1 MYKIYLFYG
10 ELIVKKERTIRLAQR
25 AGLNLKRLI
34 KESKWKTQERF
45 AIAMNA
51 HPTTIR
57 RWIAHGINDINNI
70 ERIAEILEINF
81 IELLK

>member
-1 MYKIYLFYG
+1 MKLEQKIC
-10 ELIVKKERTIRLAQR
+10 LAQR
-25 AGLNLKRLI
+25 AGINLKRLI
-34 KESKWKTQERF
+34 KLSKYKTQERF
-45 AIAMNA
+45 SNAMNA

-70 ERIAEILEINF
+70 ERIAEILEIDF